1 MSSTSSAKAVA
12 AVVRIPV
19 VDLVHGANARGELG
33 DVAELAH
40 SLRTLG
46 QQQPVLVEPGED
58 GKWTVWDGNRRLK
71 AARAA
76 GMDWLLAIPRKT
88 PLTETQRVLR
98 QLGMHS
104 TGKSFDPL
112 AEARAIEHLMFADAG
127 PHMARE
133 EIARALS
140 KSPAWVKGRV
150 DLLQLTAGEQD
161 AVVQGNLSVSA
172 ALVAVAGRRGG
183 PGQPRQRDN
192 ELRCNERSGCGCVC
206 HKRNRTGS

>member
-1 MSSTSSAKAVA
+1 MTPPVVA
-12 AVVRIPV
+12 GVLSIPV
-19 VDLVHGANARGELG
+19 QDLVHGKNARGEIG
-33 DVAELAH
+33 NVDELAH

-46 QQQPVLVEPGED
+46 QQQPVLVESRED

-76 GMDWLLAIPRKT
+76 GIDWLLAIPRKT

-104 TGKSFDPL
+104 TGKAFDPL
-112 AEARAIEHLMFADAG
+112 AEAKAIEHLMFGDDG

-140 KSPAWVKGRV
+140 KSPAWVKGRI
-150 DLLQLTAGEQD
+150 DLLQLTADEQD
-161 AVVQGNLSVSA
+161 AVVKGTLSVSA

-183 PGQPRQRDN
+183 GTTPARARENPR
-192 ELRCNERSGCGCVC
+192 CSGHCACIC
-206 HKRNRTGS
+206 HQRNRAGS